1 MIEEI
6 NEDVLFTELDKKQD
20 VMLNTKQGFFTDA
33 EGSPGD
39 MGLCQ
44 QNGKVYIS
52 IKLNDHWY
60 FSELKQSQNL

>member
-33 EGSPGD
+33 EGS
-39 MGLCQ
+39 
-44 QNGKVYIS
+44 
-52 IKLNDHWY
+52 
-60 FSELKQSQNL
+60 

>member
-33 EGSPGD
+33 EGSPCLLYTSPSPRD
-39 MGLCQ
+39 
-44 QNGKVYIS
+44 
-52 IKLNDHWY
+52 
-60 FSELKQSQNL
+60 

>member
-1 MIEEI
+1 
-6 NEDVLFTELDKKQD
+6 
-20 VMLNTKQGFFTDA
+20 MLNTKQGFFTDA